1 MINRRELFKKTLVG
15 TALLGVMRNVFSQP
29 KTAISS
35 VSQIDPDLSSDLKK
49 RFTNGISWSEYFNYL
64 YGRAVIFNDQPN
76 VGILN
81 TLDEAGY
88 PIGLPMHFEFKNDF
102 FYFAM
107 NSAAKRNDTILKNK
121 NISLLIYYN
130 SLNQSTVLIKGKA
143 KSTPIK
149 YQYKADDSQQTQIL
163 YEVEPTEVNL
173 SFLDDST
180 RNKQEIKRNLYTFK
194 KIGSSWERSS
204 RVISIQNDLDDLM
217 AQLSLKNHKW
227 LAPLL
232 P

>member
-1 MINRRELFKKTLVG
+1 
-15 TALLGVMRNVFSQP
+15 
-29 KTAISS
+29 
-35 VSQIDPDLSSDLKK
+35 
-49 RFTNGISWSEYFNYL
+49 
-64 YGRAVIFNDQPN
+64 
-76 VGILN
+76 
-81 TLDEAGY
+81 
-88 PIGLPMHFEFKNDF
+88 
-102 FYFAM
+102 M
-107 NSAAKRNDTILKNK
+107 NSAAKRNDTILKNQ

-163 YEVEPTEVNL
+163 YKVEPTEVNL